1 MYKRYAGN
9 SGEMR
14 RVEEPLPGSLPPLP
28 PLPGSLPPLP
38 GPLPGFR
45 SPPPPPPPGSRPPH
59 SAGPSLPGLLEGLLS
74 GLREG
79 LETEDLILLLIL
91 YLLYRESGE
100 HELLVVMG
108 AMLLLE

>member
-28 PLPGSLPPLP
+28 
-38 GPLPGFR
+38 GFR
-45 SPPPPPPPGSRPPH
+45 SPPPPPAKPG
-59 SAGPSLPGLLEGLLS
+59 LPGLPEGLFSHLLS

>member
-14 RVEEPLPGSLPPLP
+14 RVEEPLPG
-28 PLPGSLPPLP
+28 
-38 GPLPGFR
+38 FR
-45 SPPPPPPPGSRPPH
+45 SPPPPPPPGSRPPPPPPGSRPPH
-59 SAGPSLPGLLEGLLS
+59 SAGPPLPPGGHGPSLPGLLEGLLS

-108 AMLLLE
+108 ALVLLE